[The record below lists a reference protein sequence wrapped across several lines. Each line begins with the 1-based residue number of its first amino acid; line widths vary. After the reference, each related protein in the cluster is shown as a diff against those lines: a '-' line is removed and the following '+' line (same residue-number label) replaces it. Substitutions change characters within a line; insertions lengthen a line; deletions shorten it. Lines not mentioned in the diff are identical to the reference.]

1 MYKAFDRACSRIVD
15 FRIPLMYPQSK
26 SEGPWVICES
36 VDAPAQFP
44 IEDCND
50 SVLQS
55 RGAVKWLWRT
65 SWARAM
71 HGFHAESTADVL

>member
-15 FRIPLMYPQSK
+15 FRILLMYLQTK

-44 IEDCND
+44 NEDLSD
-50 SVLQS
+50 SVLQP
-55 RGAVKWLWRT
+55 RGVIKWL
-65 SWARAM
+65 
-71 HGFHAESTADVL
+71 